1 MTPEKQHSYLE
12 VITSMTI
19 DCMMGK
25 ITINHYIETLQM
37 TIDQLREQLRDGK
50 TLGESIGDMLE
61 EEES

>member
-1 MTPEKQHSYLE
+1 
-12 VITSMTI
+12 MTI